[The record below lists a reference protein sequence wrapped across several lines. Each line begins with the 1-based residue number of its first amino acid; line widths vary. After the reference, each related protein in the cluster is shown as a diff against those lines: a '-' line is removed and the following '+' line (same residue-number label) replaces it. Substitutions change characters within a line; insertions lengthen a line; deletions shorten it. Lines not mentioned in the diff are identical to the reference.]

1 VNAIA
6 LFQQAA
12 ESVKPPTD
20 VTYRSWADLA
30 LIAIFIFFALYKA
43 IRLQKSTRLGWSM
56 ATYNVVL
63 ALLFL
68 VGVFIIPAVDL
79 PARVEAAILTGGR
92 ISLVL
97 AILWTVFEVE
107 MGRKRVRGGADAFG
121 P

>member
-12 ESVKPPTD
+12 EGVSPPNQ
-20 VTYRSWADLA
+20 VTYRNWADVI
-30 LIAIFIFFALYKA
+30 LIAIFIVFAIYKA
-43 IRLQKSTRLGWSM
+43 IRLQKTTRLGWSM

-63 ALLFL
+63 ALLFFI
-68 VGVFIIPAVDL
+68 GVFVIPSTAWPD
-79 PARVEAAILTGGR
+79 RTDSIILTGGR

-97 AILWTVFEVE
+97 AIIWTVYEVE
-107 MGRKRVRGGADAFG
+107 MGRKRIRDGADAFG